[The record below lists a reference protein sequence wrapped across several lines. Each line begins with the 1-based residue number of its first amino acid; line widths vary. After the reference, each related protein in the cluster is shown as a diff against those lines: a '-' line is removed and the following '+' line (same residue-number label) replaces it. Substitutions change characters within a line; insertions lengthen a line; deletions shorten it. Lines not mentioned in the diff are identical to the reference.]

1 MNKRILALILAGI
14 ILCSSAACSGG
25 TENAAED
32 TETTADTVAADAQ
45 AETETEEPDNMTPTE
60 ARQLISDE
68 LPEKSFD
75 GSTFTVAVE
84 SSKTFEI
91 VSEELTGEATSD
103 SVYDRNIRIEDR
115 FDVKIEALE
124 TSSPQDNLKT
134 VVTAGA
140 SAYQVAG
147 FWNYVSYVPIMAKV
161 VYNWCDIPY
170 INLDQPWYNKVS
182 NDAATI
188 NGKLYA
194 INGDLSITT
203 LLYTYGMFF
212 NYSIMDRYGYTGDD
226 LYNMVFDGTWT
237 VDNMHSITT
246 NIYEDTN
253 GDGMHDRD
261 DVHGYSVFLG
271 LNTSDVWLAAFD
283 LDVIDVHD
291 DGTFEITFLNEKTVS
306 ALEKAI
312 ALTYDANGTYCN
324 TTDWRDVPRAF
335 GEGKIAMTQLYFGET
350 TESLSEMEDKYGILP
365 LPKFDEAQTN
375 YYTNAWDQ
383 FSVYAIPKTITA
395 EEKELLG
402 VIFEVLNA
410 ESYKTVYPAYY
421 DQALKSRYSA
431 EATTAEIIDIIMEGR
446 KLEFAFQFGEQTAQL
461 PYKFRQ
467 LLQQNKTDLASTF
480 KTIEKTATKT
490 FQKVLDVY
498 YSDDE

>member
-1 MNKRILALILAGI
+1 MNKRLTALILAGI
-14 ILCSSAACSGG
+14 ILCSTVACSSG
-25 TENAAED
+25 TENSD
-32 TETTADTVAADAQ
+32 SGSETTADTAVADTQ
-45 AETETEEPDNMTPTE
+45 TETETAEPDNMTPAE
-60 ARQLISDE
+60 ERALIPDD

-75 GSTFTVAVE
+75 GRTFSMAVE
-84 SSKTFEI
+84 ANKAYEI
-91 VSEELTGEATSD
+91 VSDELIGEATSD
-103 SVYDRNIRIEDR
+103 AVYDRNIRIEDR
-115 FDVKIEALE
+115 FDVKINAIP
-124 TSSPQDNLKT
+124 TSEPHNKMKT
-134 VVTAGA
+134 EVTAGTNSFQA
-140 SAYQVAG
+140 AG
-147 FWNYVSYVPIMAKV
+147 FWNFVSYVPIMAKV

-170 INLDQPWYNKVS
+170 INLDQPWYNKMS
-182 NDAATI
+182 NDDATI
-188 NGKLYA
+188 NGKLYV
-194 INGDLSITT
+194 INGDLSIST

-212 NYSIMDRYGYTGDD
+212 NYNIMDRYGYTGDD

-237 VDNMHSITT
+237 VDKMHSITT

-253 GDGMHDRD
+253 GDGLHDRD
-261 DVHGYSVFLG
+261 DVHGYSVYLG

-312 ALTYDANGTYCN
+312 TLTYDENGTYCN
-324 TTDWRDVPRAF
+324 TNDWRDVPKAF
-335 GEGKIAMTQLYFGET
+335 GEGKIAMSQLYFGET
-350 TESLSEMEDKYGILP
+350 TESLSDMEDKYGILP
-365 LPKFDEAQTN
+365 LPKFDEAQTD

-383 FSVYAIPKTITA
+383 FSVFAIPKTIS
-395 EEKELLG
+395 EEDKELLG
-402 VIFEVLNA
+402 VIFEALNA

-431 EATTAEIIDIIMEGR
+431 EATTAEIIDIIMRGR
-446 KLEFAFQFGEQTAQL
+446 KLEFAFQFGEQTASL

-490 FQKVLDVY
+490 FQKVMDVY
-498 YSDDE
+498 YGSEE